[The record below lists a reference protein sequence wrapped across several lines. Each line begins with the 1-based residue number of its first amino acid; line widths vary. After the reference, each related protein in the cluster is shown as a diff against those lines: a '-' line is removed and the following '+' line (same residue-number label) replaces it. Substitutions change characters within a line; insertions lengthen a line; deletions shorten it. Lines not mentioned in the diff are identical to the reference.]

1 LTGALGRWRSAVA
14 EQLRAAGLDA
24 VEAMEPERARRVR
37 GPVAAVALAGVSC
50 GAGGFQDF
58 LGTEEAEAGGRREVY
73 GKAAELTLRVDVFAP
88 RDAGA
93 SVCREAAERAA
104 EELLLRGAAGVPVD
118 GLSMGETEYLEAE
131 GLYRLAVRCRCGAWM
146 TARAAEDGGAALTDF
161 EIRGTMK

>member
-1 LTGALGRWRSAVA
+1 MTGALGRWRSAVA

-37 GPVAAVALAGVSC
+37 GPVAAVALAGGSC

-58 LGTEEAEAGGRREVY
+58 LGTEEAEAGGRRE
-73 GKAAELTLRVDVFAP
+73 
-88 RDAGA
+88 
-93 SVCREAAERAA
+93 AAERAA
-104 EELLLRGAAGVPVD
+104 EELLFRGAAGVPVT
-118 GLSMGETEYLEAE
+118 GLDMGETEFLDGD
-131 GLYRLAVRCRCGAWM
+131 GLYRLAARCRCGAWM